1 MKYFLFLLTAL
12 TLTTFSCKKETQ
24 GEIDEKKILE
34 YADNHNLNLESH
46 ESGIY
51 YMVEKEGTGT
61 AHPGF
66 NSQIIAH
73 YKGSLLNDQVFDSSI
88 GGAPLSFSLG
98 QVIEGWQIAIPLMK
112 KGEKTKFFIP
122 SKLGYGEQG
131 SGTTIPANSVLIF
144 DIELISF

>member
-1 MKYFLFLLTAL
+1 MKKILFLLAAL
-12 TLTTFSCKKETQ
+12 TFTTISCKKESQ
-24 GEIDEKKILE
+24 AEIDEKKILE
-34 YADNHNLNLESH
+34 YADNNNLDLESH
-46 ESGIY
+46 DSGIY
-51 YMVEKEGTGT
+51 YIVEKEGTGT
-61 AHPGF
+61 THPNF

-73 YKGSLLNDQVFDSSI
+73 YKGTFLDNAEFDSSI

-122 SKLGYGEQG
+122 SKLAYGSQG
-131 SGTTIPANSVLIF
+131 SGSVPGNSVLIF